1 MARFTALQA
10 LDHILAEGQVTEWH
24 SDTDEVEDIVECQS
38 EDTDTESEEEITSE
52 AVSPPAEVL
61 QSKNGSISW
70 RLVPPDE
77 TRRTTGRAAAENIIR
92 MTPGVTR
99 VGKSSF
105 MNQYVNHRF
114 TNMYRATIGADFLT
128 KEVNVDE
135 RNVVLQIWDTAGTER
150 FQSLG
155 VALYRGADC
164 CLLMFDVTSAAS
176 FQALDIWK
184 KEFAIQADPVE
195 PDKFPFVVIGNKTD
209 LDHREVSMRQAQDWC
224 RQNNALYFE
233 ASAKEAINVEKAF
246 QGAVRVSLQYG
257 KVIKAGRGELCSM
270 EVTQLMKKGTR
281 SKAEKDRDE
290 KEQMEVWSVTD

>member
-1 MARFTALQA
+1 MSLWKKVH
-10 LDHILAEGQVTEWH
+10 LKVILLGN
-24 SDTDEVEDIVECQS
+24 S
-38 EDTDTESEEEITSE
+38 
-52 AVSPPAEVL
+52 
-61 QSKNGSISW
+61 G
-70 RLVPPDE
+70 
-77 TRRTTGRAAAENIIR
+77 
-92 MTPGVTR
+92 

-176 FQALDIWK
+176 FQALDTWK

-246 QGAVRVSLQYG
+246 QGAVRVSLQYH
-257 KVIKAGRGELCSM
+257 KDNKMDMPSEHF
-270 EVTQLMKKGTR
+270 QLTSDQTSQASS
-281 SKAEKDRDE
+281 SKC
-290 KEQMEVWSVTD
+290 TC